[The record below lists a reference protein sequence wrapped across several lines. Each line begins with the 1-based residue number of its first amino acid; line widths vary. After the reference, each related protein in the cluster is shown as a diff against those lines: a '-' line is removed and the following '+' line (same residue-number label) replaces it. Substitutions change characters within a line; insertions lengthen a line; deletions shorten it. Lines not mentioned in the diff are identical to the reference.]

1 MFLAQIRNILQI
13 PPRQEHTAP
22 GHCSSRK
29 IMQTRR
35 QFIRDAAL
43 SSAALGL
50 SLRAFAN
57 ADEAKPANDTASF
70 FLVGDTHYCADEAD
84 ISLMDATSAGYNVR
98 LIERLNK
105 LPAIAGGGSVS
116 QPHGVIHAGDLIN
129 NGDKGG
135 ARLKMVSTEHIWNQ
149 P

>member
-57 ADEAKPANDTASF
+57 ADEATKPSPDTASF
-70 FLVGDTHYCADEAD
+70 FLIGDTHYCADEAD

-105 LPAIAGGGSVS
+105 LLAIAAIAGGGSVS

-135 ARLKMVSTEHIWNQ
+135 ARLKMVSTEHI
-149 P
+149 